1 MKAMAKISAIIIV
14 GILFIV
20 MNQPVLAS
28 EGKVNINTATAKE
41 LVTLKHIGDKIA
53 EKIIEYRKTQPFEK
67 PEDIMNVKGVGQK
80 VYDANKDI
88 IVVKDEQS

>member
-1 MKAMAKISAIIIV
+1 MKAIAKISTIIIV
-14 GILFIV
+14 GILFMV
-20 MNQPVLAS
+20 MSQPVLAS

-41 LVTLKHIGDKIA
+41 LVMLKHVGEKIA
-53 EKIIEYRKTQPFEK
+53 EKIIEYRKAHPFEK

-88 IVVKDEQS
+88 IIVKD